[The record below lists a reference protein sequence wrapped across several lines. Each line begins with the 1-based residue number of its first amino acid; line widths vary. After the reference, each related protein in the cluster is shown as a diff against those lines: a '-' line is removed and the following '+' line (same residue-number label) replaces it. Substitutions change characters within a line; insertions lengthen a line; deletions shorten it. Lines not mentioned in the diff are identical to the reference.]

1 MRNNRMGK
9 GFILIMAILL
19 TVHTFFGGFIAST
32 YAAEATPAS
41 SGQSSDGAQAQSD
54 NAPVQ
59 NESTSS
65 DSAASADSGQP
76 SVTNADAESNANPVP
91 SPSSSDEVPASED
104 TQPAQ
109 EQADESTEV
118 QTQEESASPDEA
130 TETVDS
136 EADLE
141 AAEKADAEET
151 EQAAQAPV
159 PVSENILNA
168 VTLTDDAGQPIVSDD
183 PDRFF
188 NGENAISL
196 NYAWALENGHPYTAG
211 SVFEFDVPSQFRIYT
226 PISDAPLIVS
236 GEDGSGE
243 SAGSF
248 SVTTDG
254 HVTVT
259 FSEFIESH
267 SDVAGTLT
275 IRTEL
280 TREVVQDSTQV
291 KLTFPITS
299 GEQAF
304 VLYLKPEAGLT
315 LSKKGT
321 ADNAAGVIRWS
332 VDLNTSEQTLRGVK
346 LKDAIPDGLALEAES
361 ITVTKLTKAAD
372 GMFEKGEAADPASYT
387 LNTASGEL
395 ELDFGSGELTG
406 AYRVDY
412 STKLQAGKATSFKN
426 TAVLSA
432 QSRQDASASA
442 TVTVQRGLQMDK
454 KVAAYDDKNQ
464 TIDWEIR
471 YNYGDAILIPADQAL
486 LEDRFTSGQSLI
498 ENTFQVY
505 KGSELLVRDRD
516 YTLKIVP
523 ESGGLRGFNLQFLQD
538 VNAEHNIKYSTKAAI
553 AVYAKDRIT
562 NTVTSG
568 GIKAS
573 ASQVLERNLF
583 VKTNKGADFKKRVTS
598 WQIAINTDRF
608 DMRDVMMKDTFPE
621 GGLEF
626 QESTL
631 VIKRENGSALVRDV
645 DYTLTTDNGIRSG
658 FEIKFTNAV
667 TQRYVITYD
676 TRYEVDW
683 KKNQKEK
690 SFLNSSQL
698 DFTHEGKPRVK
709 TSSAR
714 FWPDDLTVANGAKSG
729 VYDPSTKEITWTI
742 KANYNQKRVDDAA
755 IVDRLTQGQR
765 YVEGSLEVNDMNLT
779 GTWLGARKG
788 ASVDPSRYSASY
800 PDADNGN
807 ELKIAFP
814 NGIESAYWITF
825 KTTLKGSVIE
835 GTNVTNQ
842 AVLTGNGQTVNT
854 WDASVNI
861 PGGGT
866 YAAKEGVQQADRILW
881 TIKLNQG
888 QSYVENARIVDT
900 HSGSQFLDDQ
910 TFRLY
915 RLVSSSDGKSTRGE
929 ELKRD
934 VDYTLDIMSGD
945 SEQFELKFAKP
956 IESAYELEYQT
967 VIRANDREKLS
978 NSVRFEGDGV
988 KKGTVDSTREIIV
1001 RTTSGSGTGGGVTGA
1016 LEVTKTDAADAAIK
1030 LPGAVFVLQ
1039 DSAGRRAPITR
1050 TTDEKGQIVFGN
1062 LLYGSYTLTETKAP
1076 EGYKLGD
1083 EGPATIVIGT
1093 KTLAENN
1100 GRVKTTVENEKL
1112 PNVPT
1117 TPPTE
1122 PGTPTTP
1129 PTEPGTPT
1137 TPPTEPGT
1145 PTTPPT
1151 EPGTLTPPPT
1161 EPPVV
1166 QVPDENIPQ
1175 GPTEPPTQPVTP
1187 TVPPTDNTPQQP
1199 QPTEP
1204 GIEVPDE
1211 NTPQGPPEVPAQPV
1225 SPEQP
1230 ATPSENPEVPVPVDP
1245 IPQGVPPVVPGEP
1258 EFYVPDGDVPQ
1269 GTPPVVPGTVVPGT
1283 VVPNNEA
1290 DVPQDVPMLPQT
1302 GEESKLP
1309 YLFAGIGL
1317 ILFGLVLRRRASM
1330 KNR

>member
-1 MRNNRMGK
+1 M
-9 GFILIMAILL
+9 LIMAILL

-32 YAAEATPAS
+32 YAAEAQPVST
-41 SGQSSDGAQAQSD
+41 GQSADNASVQADSAQAQS
-54 NAPVQ
+54 
-59 NESTSS
+59 ETTSPDPAS
-65 DSAASADSGQP
+65 SADSGQTP
-76 SVTNADAESNANPVP
+76 IANTDSENNADPVP
-91 SPSSSDEVPASED
+91 SPVSSDEVSAPENVK
-104 TQPAQ
+104 PAQ
-109 EQADESTEV
+109 EQANESTEV
-118 QTQEESASPDEA
+118 QTPEESVSPDEA
-130 TETVDS
+130 TETVDPEVDPAAAP
-136 EADLE
+136 EAT
-141 AAEKADAEET
+141 EKAET
-151 EQAAQAPV
+151 EESEEAAQAPV

-236 GEDGSGE
+236 GEDGSGQ

-291 KLTFPITS
+291 KLTFPIAS

-315 LSKKGT
+315 LSKKGA

-346 LKDAIPDGLALEAES
+346 LKDAIPDGLALEPES
-361 ITVTKLTKAAD
+361 VTVTKLTKTAD
-372 GMFEKGEAADPASYT
+372 GSFEKGEAADPASYT
-387 LNTASGEL
+387 LNTAAGEL

-471 YNYGDAILIPADQAL
+471 YNYGDAVLIPADQAL
-486 LEDRFTSGQSLI
+486 LQDRFTSGQSLI

-516 YTLKIVP
+516 YTLTIVP

-538 VNAEHNIKYSTKAAI
+538 VNAEHTIKYSTKAAI

-598 WQIAINTDRF
+598 WQITVNTDRF

-626 QESTL
+626 QEGTL
-631 VIKRENGSALVRDV
+631 VIKRENGSALVRDI

-676 TRYEVDW
+676 TRYENDW

-698 DFTHEGKPRVK
+698 DFTHEGKPRTK

-742 KANYNQKRVDDAA
+742 KANYNQKRVDNAA

-788 ASVDPSRYSASY
+788 APADPSRYSAAY
-800 PDADNGN
+800 PNADNGN

-835 GTNVTNQ
+835 GTTVTNQ
-842 AVLTGNGQTVNT
+842 AVLTGNDQPVNT

-866 YAAKEGVQQADRILW
+866 YTAKEGVQQADRILW
-881 TIKLNQG
+881 KIKLNQG

-900 HSGSQFLDDQ
+900 HSGSQFLDEQ
-910 TFRLY
+910 TFHLY

-945 SEQFELKFAKP
+945 NERFELKFAKP

-988 KKGTVDSTREIIV
+988 KKGTVDSTREITV

-1016 LEVTKTDAADAAIK
+1016 LEVTKTDAADAGIK

-1039 DSAGRRAPITR
+1039 DAAGRRAPITR
-1050 TTDEKGQIVFGN
+1050 TTDENGQIVFGN

-1076 EGYKLGD
+1076 EGYKISS

-1100 GRVKTTVENEKL
+1100 GRVKTTVENVKL

-1117 TPPTE
+1117 E
-1122 PGTPTTP
+1122 PETPTTP
-1129 PTEPGTPT
+1129 PTEPETPT
-1137 TPPTEPGT
+1137 TPPTPET

-1151 EPGTLTPPPT
+1151 QPETPTAPPTEPSTPTTPPT

-1204 GIEVPDE
+1204 EVEVPDE
-1211 NTPQGPPEVPAQPV
+1211 DTPQGPPQVPTQPD

-1230 ATPSENPEVPVPVDP
+1230 TTPSEDPEVPVPVDP

-1258 EFYVPDGDVPQ
+1258 EVSVPDGDVPQ
-1269 GTPPVVPGTVVPGT
+1269 GTPPVVPGVVVPGT
-1283 VVPNNEA
+1283 VVPNTEG
-1290 DVPQDVPMLPQT
+1290 DVPQDVPTLPQT
-1302 GEESKLP
+1302 GEESKMP
-1309 YLFAGIGL
+1309 YMLAGLML
-1317 ILFGLVLRRRASM
+1317 ILFGLALRRKAST

>member
-1 MRNNRMGK
+1 
-9 GFILIMAILL
+9 MAILL

-32 YAAEATPAS
+32 YAAEAQPVS
-41 SGQSSDGAQAQSD
+41 SGQPADSAQVQSD
-54 NAPVQ
+54 SAPVQ
-59 NESTSS
+59 NESTNPMPSQSPS
-65 DSAASADSGQP
+65 DEAAASE
-76 SVTNADAESNANPVP
+76 N
-91 SPSSSDEVPASED
+91 
-104 TQPAQ
+104 TQPTQEQ
-109 EQADESTEV
+109 EQADESTEA
-118 QTQEESASPDEA
+118 QTPEESASQGEA
-130 TETVDS
+130 TETVDP

-141 AAEKADAEET
+141 AADKTEIEEN
-151 EQAAQAPV
+151 EQAVEDQAPV

-196 NYAWALENGHPYTAG
+196 NYAWALENGHPHTAG

-236 GEDGSGE
+236 GEDGSGQ

-291 KLTFPITS
+291 KLVFPIAS

-321 ADNAAGVIRWS
+321 ADNAAGAIRWS
-332 VDLNTSEQTLRGVK
+332 VDLNASEQTLRGVK

-361 ITVTKLTKAAD
+361 VTVTKLTKTAD
-372 GMFEKGEAADPASYT
+372 GMFEKSEAADPASYT
-387 LNTASGEL
+387 LNTAAGEL

-471 YNYGDAILIPADQAL
+471 YNYGDAVLIPADQAL

-516 YTLKIVP
+516 YTLTIVP

-598 WQIAINTDRF
+598 WQITVNTDRF
-608 DMRDVMMKDTFPE
+608 DMRDAVMKDTFPE

-626 QESTL
+626 QEGTL
-631 VIKRENGSALVRDV
+631 VIKRENGSVLARDV

-698 DFTHEGKPRVK
+698 DFTHEGKPRTK

-742 KANYNQKRVDDAA
+742 KANYNQKRVDNAA

-765 YVEGSLEVNDMNLT
+765 YVEGSLEVNDMSLT

-788 ASVDPSRYSASY
+788 APVDPSRYSAAY
-800 PDADNGN
+800 PNADNGN
-807 ELKIAFP
+807 ELKISFP

-835 GTNVTNQ
+835 GTAVTNQ

-866 YAAKEGVQQADRILW
+866 YTSKEGVQQADRILW

-915 RLVSSSDGKSTRGE
+915 RLVSSADGKSTRGE

-945 SEQFELKFAKP
+945 SERFELKFAKP

-1016 LEVTKTDAADAAIK
+1016 LEVTKTDAADAGIK

-1050 TTDEKGQIVFGN
+1050 TTDENGQIVFGN

-1076 EGYKLGD
+1076 EGYKISS

-1117 TPPTE
+1117 PTD

-1137 TPPTEPGT
+1137 T
-1145 PTTPPT
+1145 TT
-1151 EPGTLTPPPT
+1151 PPT

-1166 QVPDENIPQ
+1166 QVPDEDIPQ

-1187 TVPPTDNTPQQP
+1187 TDNEPEQP
-1199 QPTEP
+1199 QPSEP

-1211 NTPQGPPEVPAQPV
+1211 NTPQGPPQVPTQPV
-1225 SPEQP
+1225 LPEQP
-1230 ATPSENPEVPVPVDP
+1230 VTPSEDPEMPVPVDP

-1283 VVPNNEA
+1283 VVPNDDT

-1317 ILFGLVLRRRASM
+1317 ILFGLSLRRRASV